1 MPPVFLAGMWGK
13 LKGSLAL
20 AVTLL
25 LAAVYVYVGVD
36 LNPREEYVPDPFVLA
51 DADTLPAPPSAY
63 GIPLD
68 GFVIER
74 GHVRAGATFSDLL
87 TPHGLTGPQVDSLV
101 KLASPVF
108 DIHRLRAGRPYA
120 FIFTNDS
127 ARVPAFFIYEA
138 DAVDHVVFTLRPPLA
153 VRLDKRPI
161 TTHTRSLSLAVTGA
175 LWNDLAKA
183 GADPALSLYLADV
196 FQWTLDFYKDVQPGD
211 RFTFV
216 YQEHLVDGQRHGQ
229 PELLGVRY
237 QGSVTRNAFRFAGDT
252 AEAAVY
258 YDGDG
263 NSLRLAFLKAPLK
276 FSRMSSGFSMR
287 RYHPVQHRWKAHLGT
302 DYAAPYGTPIL
313 AVGDGVVEK
322 AGYTAGNGNYV
333 KIRHNG
339 VYETQYLHMRRIL
352 VRKGQ
357 RVEQGQTIGEVGSTG
372 LATGPHVCFRFWKN
386 GKQVDHRREEMP
398 SAEPVP
404 AAHRAAFARERDAL
418 VARMD
423 EAEREAQH
431 ITTVAF

>member
-1 MPPVFLAGMWGK
+1 MGGK
-13 LKGSLAL
+13 LKWPLATAAALAL
-20 AVTLL
+20 AG
-25 LAAVYVYVGVD
+25 AYVYVGVD
-36 LNPREEYVPDPFVLA
+36 VRPHEEYVPDPVLAMA
-51 DADTLPAPPSAY
+51 DADSLPAPPSAY

-74 GHVRAGATFSDLL
+74 GTVRAGSTFSDLL
-87 TPHGLTGPQVDSLV
+87 TPHGLTGAQVDSLV
-101 KLASPVF
+101 KLAAPVF
-108 DIHRLRAGRPYA
+108 DIHRLRAGRPFA
-120 FIFTNDS
+120 FIFTDDS

-138 DAVDHVVFTLRPPLA
+138 DAVDHVVFTLRPPMA
-153 VRLDKRPI
+153 VRLDKRPV
-161 TTHTRSLSLAVTGA
+161 TTQTRSLSIAVTGA
-175 LWNDLAKA
+175 LWNDLAAA

-216 YQEHLVDGQRHGQ
+216 YQEHEVDGQRHGQ
-229 PELLGVRY
+229 PELLGVRF
-237 QGSVTRNAFRFAGDT
+237 QGSVKRDAFRFAADST
-252 AEAAVY
+252 QAPAY
-258 YDGDG
+258 FDGAG

-276 FSRMSSGFSMR
+276 FSRVSSGFSMR
-287 RYHPVQHRWKAHLGT
+287 RFHPVQHRWKSHLGT

-339 VYETQYLHMRRIL
+339 VYETQYLHMRKIL
-352 VRKGQ
+352 VKKGQ
-357 RVEQGQTIGEVGSTG
+357 RVQQGQTIGEVGSTG

-386 GKQVDHRREEMP
+386 GQQVDHRKEEMP
-398 SAEPVP
+398 SAEPI
-404 AAHRAAFARERDAL
+404 AAVHRAAFEQQRDAL
-418 VARMD
+418 LDRMD
-423 EAEREAQH
+423 AAEREAQH

>member
-1 MPPVFLAGMWGK
+1 MGGK
-13 LKGSLAL
+13 LKGSLAIAAML
-20 AVTLL
+20 A
-25 LAAVYVYVGVD
+25 LAGAYVYVGVD
-36 LNPREEYVPDPFVLA
+36 VHPREEYVPDPFVLA

-74 GHVRAGATFSDLL
+74 GHVRTGATFSDLL
-87 TPHGLTGPQVDSLV
+87 FPHGLTGPQVDSLV

-175 LWNDLAKA
+175 LWNDLANA

-252 AEAAVY
+252 AEAPAY

-276 FSRMSSGFSMR
+276 FSRVSSGFSMR

-404 AAHRAAFARERDAL
+404 AAHRAAFERQRDAL
-418 VARMD
+418 AATMD